1 MKTVIRFAIL
11 TAGIF
16 SVGAIGS
23 VYASSAAQG
32 SAGEQP
38 SIATLEGEPS
48 SSLTSYFA
56 TFAGSD
62 ANAQDLIEGLR
73 SGSSITLAAVGQSTA
88 SFTPPTSTMGYG
100 EVAISL
106 GLAQQLLAS
115 YGITDPT
122 PQEIE
127 AALVGGTVTTSNGT
141 QSLTGVLSMRSS
153 GMGWGEIA
161 QKDGVNLGSI
171 TSQIHEAGDQ
181 GVSQSHTPEAE
192 PENSADASS
201 VEAGHEN
208 ADTIDAS
215 AVNHSDNADLPPNVG
230 RPDVDVERP
239 EIERPDIVRP
249 DIERPDLPGVDH

>member
-1 MKTVIRFAIL
+1 MSLVDDLRSEFHAALAGATSPAAARALRDQFLSRKQGKV
-11 TAGIF
+11 TALLKA
-16 SVGAIGS
+16 VGAAPAEERRVLG
-23 VYASSAAQG
+23 AA
-32 SAGEQP
+32 
-38 SIATLEGEPS
+38 
-48 SSLTSYFA
+48 
-56 TFAGSD
+56 
-62 ANAQDLIEGLR
+62 ANALK
-73 SGSSITLAAVGQSTA
+73 
-88 SFTPPTSTMGYG
+88 
-100 EVAISL
+100 
-106 GLAQQLLAS
+106 
-115 YGITDPT
+115 
-122 PQEIE
+122 QEIE